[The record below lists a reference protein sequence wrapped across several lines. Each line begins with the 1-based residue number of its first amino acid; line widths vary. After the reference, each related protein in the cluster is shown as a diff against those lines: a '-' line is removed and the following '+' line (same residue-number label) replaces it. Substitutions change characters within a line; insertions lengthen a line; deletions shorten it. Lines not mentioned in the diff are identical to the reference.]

1 MTLIN
6 PPQSLFCDPGLR
18 KGGGGV
24 AIINDGA
31 WVGPGTAARKTSR
44 TSRRESIK
52 IGTFP
57 PGQLYYCHLFII
69 AIWA

>member
-1 MTLIN
+1 M
-6 PPQSLFCDPGLR
+6 
-18 KGGGGV
+18 
-24 AIINDGA
+24 INDGA

-52 IGTFP
+52 IGRFP
-57 PGQLYYCHLFII
+57 AGQLCYCHLFII

>member
-1 MTLIN
+1 MTLIT
-6 PPQSLFCDPGLR
+6 PPPPELVLRSGLTE
-18 KGGGGV
+18 GGG
-24 AIINDGA
+24 AIMNDGA

-57 PGQLYYCHLFII
+57 AGQLHYCHLFII